1 MQKLAWIPRRGPAIA
16 ACVALLLAG
25 AAQADGI
32 YKWVDKDGRTHYSS
46 RREDAQGA
54 ATTTMRPAP
63 PPAAGGP
70 PPAAA
75 AANEEIIRRGTTPI
89 DGRYVPPVAV
99 QKPGVRN
106 YASEAPADKC
116 QLARDI
122 LSGRA
127 RHTNGAAISAHDRE
141 IAESDVRAFC
151 GK

>member
-1 MQKLAWIPRRGPAIA
+1 MQKLAWIPRRGAAIA
-16 ACVALLLAG
+16 ACVALLLG
-25 AAQADGI
+25 AAQADEI
-32 YKWVDKDGRTHYSS
+32 YKWVDKDGKTHYSS

-63 PPAAGGP
+63 PPAPGGP

-75 AANEEIIRRGTTPI
+75 SANEEIIRRGTTPI
-89 DGRYVPPVAV
+89 DGSFVPPAVV
-99 QKPGVRN
+99 QKPVARN
-106 YASEAPADKC
+106 YRSEAPADKC

-127 RHTNGAAISAHDRE
+127 RHTNGAAISANDRE